1 MDADN
6 VLEIFHQIASDIR
19 SGLDE
24 LDDWG
29 LSGGHPGQYVHDVV
43 ADEIAIPILL
53 AAGLGVVSE
62 ESENQGLD
70 RPVIAI
76 VDPIDGSTNASLGI
90 PWYATSLCA
99 VDSEGLLASLVC
111 NQATGNTYV
120 AARGMGAELNGEPIQ
135 PSPKGEMKDSILVFN
150 GLPHSYFGWKQYRS
164 LGSAALDLCSV
175 ADGTFDGFADFSS
188 GLALWDYAGAALICS
203 ESGVVISETNG
214 AKLDFENL
222 LKSPSSRIRLLAAGT
237 QTLHENLIDSVDV

>member
-1 MDADN
+1 MDVDTI
-6 VLEIFHQIASDIR
+6 LEIFRQVAGEIR
-19 SGLDE
+19 SGLDN

-43 ADEIAIPILL
+43 ADEIAIPILWS
-53 AAGLGVVSE
+53 AGLGVVSE
-62 ESENQGLD
+62 ESESQGLD
-70 RPVIAI
+70 RPVVAI

-99 VDSEGLLASLVC
+99 IDSEGLLASLVC

-120 AARGMGAELNGEPIQ
+120 AARGMGAELNGKPIQ
-135 PSPKGEMKDSILVFN
+135 PSRKGEMRDSILVLN
-150 GLPHSYFGWKQYRS
+150 GLPHSYFGWKQYRA

-203 ESGVVISETNG
+203 ESGVVISEVNG
-214 AKLDFENL
+214 TKLDFENL

-237 QTLHENLIDSVDV
+237 QSLHENLIDSVDV

>member
-6 VLEIFHQIASDIR
+6 VLEIFHQIAGEIR

-99 VDSEGLLASLVC
+99 VDSDGLLASLVC

-135 PSPKGEMKDSILVFN
+135 SSRKGEMKDSILVFN
-150 GLPHSYFGWKQYRS
+150 GLPPGYFGWKQYRA

-188 GLALWDYAGAALICS
+188 GLALWDYAGAALICL
-203 ESGVVISETNG
+203 ESGVAVSEANG
-214 AKLDFENL
+214 AKLNFRNL
-222 LKSPSSRIRLLAAGT
+222 LKVPSSRIRLLAAGT
-237 QTLHENLIDSVDV
+237 KSLHKSLFHSVEV

>member
-6 VLEIFHQIASDIR
+6 VLEIFHQIAGDIR

-99 VDSEGLLASLVC
+99 VDSDGLLASLVC

-135 PSPKGEMKDSILVFN
+135 PSRKSEIKDSILVFN
-150 GLPHSYFGWKQYRS
+150 GLPPGYFGWKQYRA

-175 ADGTFDGFADFSS
+175 ADGTFDGFVDFSS

-203 ESGVVISETNG
+203 ESGVVISEING
-214 AKLDFENL
+214 TKLDFENL

-237 QTLHENLIDSVDV
+237 QSLHENLIDSVDV

>member
-1 MDADN
+1 MDVDT
-6 VLEIFHQIASDIR
+6 VLEIFRQIAGEIR
-19 SGLDE
+19 SGLDG

-29 LSGGHPGQYVHDVV
+29 LSGGHPGQYVHDVI
-43 ADEIAIPILL
+43 ADEIAIPILWS
-53 AAGLGVVSE
+53 AGLGVVSE
-62 ESENQGLD
+62 ESESQGLD
-70 RPVIAI
+70 RPVVAI

-99 VDSEGLLASLVC
+99 IDSEGLLASLVC

-120 AARGMGAELNGEPIQ
+120 ATRGMGAELNGEPIQ
-135 PSPKGEMKDSILVFN
+135 HSRKGELRDSILVLN
-150 GLPHSYFGWKQYRS
+150 GLPHSYFGWKQYRA

-203 ESGVVISETNG
+203 ESGVVISEVNG
-214 AKLDFENL
+214 TKLDFENL

-237 QTLHENLIDSVDV
+237 QSLHENLIDSVDV